1 MSQVNDFAQLQSLA
15 ATGVVVGTT
24 GAAVSARGCVVARVG
39 LGDYTVTTD
48 QNMGVAATAL
58 DIQAAKLGLGAGDVR
73 FALMA
78 TNLLSVQTFDG
89 AGAAADRDF
98 SLSVKRIIP

>member
-1 MSQVNDFAQLQSLA
+1 MAQVNDFAQLQCLA
-15 ATGVVVGTT
+15 ATGVVVGAT

-48 QNMGVAATAL
+48 QNMGALSTAL

-98 SLSVKRIIP
+98 TVAVRRLIP